1 MSPSKNPSRS
11 TGSRGRSADQK
22 AAPRKAAARKRVDKA
37 DRPGR
42 ICPACGG
49 VQPGSEGRAKT
60 PKPTGLRIRQAGR
73 AATARPAPATAA
85 KRPGST
91 EAAVEPTATPA
102 PAEATEPP
110 APAEAPAAP
119 ARVPVDAPTLIK
131 GIVERVPAALAE
143 SAAGD
148 TPPSG
153 ALTAAV
159 RKAVL
164 DEFRTRAAFT
174 GRVAEMDALLWTQ
187 PDHGGPAVRASM
199 ADHLKALGIR
209 RLDAPDRAEAFVV
222 TEGTGDA
229 FELLR
234 PAYVDDLTGKVIL
247 AGQLRRI
254 APDAAQHTTGE
265 DA

>member
-22 AAPRKAAARKRVDKA
+22 AAPRKAVARKRVDKA

-49 VQPGSEGRAKT
+49 VQPGAEGRAKS
-60 PKPTGLRIRQAGR
+60 PKPTGLRIRRAGR
-73 AATARPAPATAA
+73 AATARPAQAAAT
-85 KRPGST
+85 KRPDPAG
-91 EAAVEPTATPA
+91 A
-102 PAEATEPP
+102 PAEPTEPP
-110 APAEAPAAP
+110 APAEAPASAPAEAPAPAP

-143 SAAGD
+143 AAAGD
-148 TPPSG
+148 APPSS

-209 RLDAPDRAEAFVV
+209 RLDTPDQAEAFVV

-234 PAYVDDLTGKVIL
+234 PAYVDELTGKVIL

>member
-1 MSPSKNPSRS
+1 MSPKNPSRS

-49 VQPGSEGRAKT
+49 VQPGAEGRAKN

-73 AATARPAPATAA
+73 AATARPAPAAA
-85 KRPGST
+85 TKRPDPAG
-91 EAAVEPTATPA
+91 A
-102 PAEATEPP
+102 PAEPTEPP
-110 APAEAPAAP
+110 APAEAPAPAP

-143 SAAGD
+143 AAAGD
-148 TPPSG
+148 APPSS

-187 PDHGGPAVRASM
+187 PDHGGPAVRTSM

-209 RLDAPDRAEAFVV
+209 RLDTPDQAEAFVV

-234 PAYVDDLTGKVIL
+234 PAYVDELTGKVIL

>member
-49 VQPGSEGRAKT
+49 VQPGAEARAKG

-73 AATARPAPATAA
+73 TATARPAPAA
-85 KRPGST
+85 KRPDST
-91 EAAVEPTATPA
+91 EAPVEP
-102 PAEATEPP
+102 TEPP
-110 APAEAPAAP
+110 APIEAPASAP
-119 ARVPVDAPTLIK
+119 TRVPVDAPTLIK
-131 GIVERVPAALAE
+131 GIVERVPAALAKA
-143 SAAGD
+143 AAGD
-148 TPPSG
+148 APASG
-153 ALTAAV
+153 ALAAAV

-209 RLDAPDRAEAFVV
+209 RLDTPDQAEAFVV

>member
-1 MSPSKNPSRS
+1 MSSSKNPSRS

-22 AAPRKAAARKRVDKA
+22 AAPKKAAARKRVDKA

-49 VQPGSEGRAKT
+49 VQPGAEGRAKSS
-60 PKPTGLRIRQAGR
+60 KPTGLRIRQAGR
-73 AATARPAPATAA
+73 AATARPAPAAAA
-85 KRPGST
+85 KRADS
-91 EAAVEPTATPA
+91 AAAPVEPTA
-102 PAEATEPP
+102 PP
-110 APAEAPAAP
+110 APAEAPAPAP

-131 GIVERVPAALAE
+131 GIVERVPAALSEA
-143 SAAGD
+143 AAGD
-148 TPPSG
+148 ATPPS

-209 RLDAPDRAEAFVV
+209 RLDTPDQAEAFVV
-222 TEGTGDA
+222 TEGTGEA

-234 PAYVDDLTGKVIL
+234 PAYVDELTGKVIL

>member
-1 MSPSKNPSRS
+1 MSSSKNPSRS

-49 VQPGSEGRAKT
+49 VQPGAEGRAKSS
-60 PKPTGLRIRQAGR
+60 KPTGLRIRQTGR
-73 AATARPAPATAA
+73 AATARPAPAATA
-85 KRPGST
+85 KRADS
-91 EAAVEPTATPA
+91 AAAPVEPTA
-102 PAEATEPP
+102 PP
-110 APAEAPAAP
+110 APAEAPAPAPAEAPAPAP

-131 GIVERVPAALAE
+131 GIVERVPAALSEA
-143 SAAGD
+143 AAGD
-148 TPPSG
+148 APPSS

-174 GRVAEMDALLWTQ
+174 GRMAEMDALLWTQ

-209 RLDAPDRAEAFVV
+209 RLDTPDQAEAFVV
-222 TEGTGDA
+222 TEGTGEA

-234 PAYVDDLTGKVIL
+234 PAYVDELTGKVIL

>member
-1 MSPSKNPSRS
+1 MSPSNNPSRS

-49 VQPGSEGRAKT
+49 VQPGTEGRAKG

-73 AATARPAPATAA
+73 AATARPAPAAAA
-85 KRPGST
+85 KRPDPAG
-91 EAAVEPTATPA
+91 APVESAG
-102 PAEATEPP
+102 PP
-110 APAEAPAAP
+110 APAETPAPAP

-143 SAAGD
+143 SGAGD
-148 TPPSG
+148 APAPS

-187 PDHGGPAVRASM
+187 PDHGGPAVRAAM

-209 RLDAPDRAEAFVV
+209 RLDTPEQAEAFVV
-222 TEGTGDA
+222 TEGAGDA

-234 PAYVDDLTGKVIL
+234 PAYVDELTGKVIL

-254 APDAAQHTTGE
+254 AADAAQHTTGE

>member
-1 MSPSKNPSRS
+1 MSSSKNPSRS

-22 AAPRKAAARKRVDKA
+22 AAPKKAAARKRVDKA

-49 VQPGSEGRAKT
+49 VQPGAEGRAKSS
-60 PKPTGLRIRQAGR
+60 KPTGLRIRQAGR
-73 AATARPAPATAA
+73 AATARPAPAATA
-85 KRPGST
+85 KRADS
-91 EAAVEPTATPA
+91 AAAPVEPTA
-102 PAEATEPP
+102 PP
-110 APAEAPAAP
+110 APAEAPASAP

-131 GIVERVPAALAE
+131 GIVERVPAALSEA
-143 SAAGD
+143 AAGD
-148 TPPSG
+148 APPSS

-209 RLDAPDRAEAFVV
+209 RLDTPDQAEAFVV
-222 TEGTGDA
+222 TEGTGEA

-234 PAYVDDLTGKVIL
+234 PAYVGELTGKVIL